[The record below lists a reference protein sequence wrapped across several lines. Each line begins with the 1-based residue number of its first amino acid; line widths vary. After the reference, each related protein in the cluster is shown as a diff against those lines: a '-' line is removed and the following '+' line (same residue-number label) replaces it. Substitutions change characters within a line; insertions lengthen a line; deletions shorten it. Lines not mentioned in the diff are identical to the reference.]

1 MQSKGIIKFFLILFT
16 VIVGIQFL
24 YMVPTMRVESDA
36 DAYAQRLSEG
46 LSEKDK
52 ASELKIARTAYLDSM
67 SSEKIF
73 RVPLIKDF
81 TYEELKSKQLA
92 LGLDLK
98 GGMSVIL
105 QVDLRDFIKSL
116 ANNSED
122 PEFNKA
128 LDNASERFKTAQTD
142 YVTLFGE
149 EFQKVSG
156 GKRLSNIFILNES
169 FRDRINFETPDGEV
183 IRMVREMANETVKL
197 TYKRLK
203 DRIDK
208 TGVVQPNVSLDENRD
223 LIIVELP
230 GFDNP
235 ERARK
240 LLQATAKLEFYD
252 VYRITDQGIAPAF
265 LEADNKLK
273 SLTGGEADT
282 TVEAEVRMDTVVNY
296 VYDSL
301 GQVIDSTT
309 QVVEAS
315 GTPGETAGSGPLFAN
330 LVMNMSADG
339 LSGPP
344 AVMGTTSRNKKHIV
358 TEYLARPDI
367 KALFPR
373 DLEFRWAYKPAKD
386 FTTGETTDNYQLYAI
401 RKKRGSDTAP
411 LEGDRVTDAR
421 TSTDP
426 NTGEVVVSLEMDS
439 RGARI
444 WADMT
449 TKASQDNNREIA
461 ILLDDEVVSAPSVRQ
476 PITGGSSQISG
487 DFSLQEA
494 TDLSNILQIGK
505 LPAKTR
511 IIQESLVGPS
521 LGQENIDRSLTSVS
535 IAFILLLL
543 FMVLYYVGGGLV
555 SIIALFANLFFI
567 IGGLAS
573 YGTVLTLPG
582 IAGIVLTMGMAVDAN
597 VIIYERIREELRNGK
612 TLGMAIRDG
621 YQQSYSAII
630 DANVTTILTALVL
643 AYFGLGP
650 IKGFAVVLIIGILF
664 TLFTAV
670 LLTRLVIDYW
680 IGKDRQISFASG
692 WSKNILANVNVN
704 WIGLRKYGYLISG
717 TLILAGMISFFV
729 RGFELGVD
737 MKGGYSYNIQFD
749 QDQNVNIDQLR
760 TELTKVFDG
769 APVVKAVDTRNTFN
783 VTTSYGV
790 EDDSEDAAGKVMQ
803 KLYEGVNAV
812 VGGNLDAE
820 SFKTPGGTGTHVI
833 SSNKVGAT
841 IAEDIKD
848 SSFYSALF
856 ALLLIFLYLF
866 IRFNKW
872 QFSLGAVAALLHDV
886 LATLSIFT
894 LLHGILPFSMEI
906 DQAFV
911 AAILTVIGYSVN
923 DTVIV
928 FDRIR
933 EFMASYTGKAKEEV
947 FNLAINNTLSRT
959 LITSATTLLVVATLF
974 LFGGASIKGFAFAML
989 FGILFGTYS
998 SVFIASALVV
1008 DLTREREISGGN
1020 AEKKKGFSKHVATS
1034 K

>member
-1 MQSKGIIKFFLILFT
+1 MQTKGIFKFFLILFT
-16 VIVGIQFL
+16 VIVAIQFL
-24 YMVPTMRVESDA
+24 YMIPTRKVERDA
-36 DAYAQRLSEG
+36 DQYAEQLAA
-46 LSEKDK
+46 L
-52 ASELKIARTAYLDSM
+52 ASEEDRSSEFKLARTAFLDSM
-67 SSEKIF
+67 SSEKIL

-81 TYEELKSKQLA
+81 TYEELKSRQLA

-105 QVDLRDFIKSL
+105 QVDLEDFIRSL
-116 ANNSED
+116 SNNSED
-122 PEFNKA
+122 AEFNKA
-128 LDNASERFKTAQTD
+128 LENASRRFRNAQTD

-149 EFQKVSG
+149 EYQKVSG
-156 GKRLSNIFILNES
+156 GKKLANIFILNES
-169 FRDRINFETPDGEV
+169 FRDEINFETPDGEI
-183 IRMVREMANETVKL
+183 IRRIRDRANETVRL
-197 TYKRLK
+197 TYRRLK

-252 VYRITDQGIAPAF
+252 VYRISDPGL
-265 LEADNKLK
+265 LEAFM
-273 SLTGGEADT
+273 EADRKLERIRAGQPEE
-282 TVEAEVRMDTVVNY
+282 EAEEVRMDTSFTY
-296 VYDSL
+296 VYDTL
-301 GQVIDSTT
+301 GQVIDSTMNI
-309 QVVEAS
+309 VEAS
-315 GTPGETAGSGPLFAN
+315 ALDGIGSGAGPLFSN
-330 LVMNMSADG
+330 LTLNFASGEG
-339 LSGPP
+339 LTAPP
-344 AVMGTTSRNKKHIV
+344 SVMGSAPRNKKNVISDM
-358 TEYLARPDI
+358 LARNEI
-367 KALFPR
+367 RALFPR
-373 DLEFRWAYKPAKD
+373 DLEFKWSYKPSKD
-386 FTTGETTDNYQLYAI
+386 FSTGDLTDNYNLYAI

-411 LEGDRVTDAR
+411 LEGDRVKDAR
-421 TSTDP
+421 SSTDP
-426 NTGEVVVSLEMDS
+426 TTGEVVVSLNMDGP
-439 RGARI
+439 GARI

-449 TKASQDNNREIA
+449 TKAAQDNNREIA

-487 DFSLQEA
+487 DFTLQEA
-494 TDLSNILQIGK
+494 TDLANILQVGK

-521 LGQENIDRSLTSVS
+521 LGQENIDRSLTSISV
-535 IAFILLLL
+535 AFMLLLL
-543 FMVLYYVGGGLV
+543 FMVLYYVGGGVV

-612 TLGMAIRDG
+612 TIGMAIRDG

-650 IKGFAVVLIIGILF
+650 IKGFAVVLIIGVLF

-670 LLTRLVIDYW
+670 LLTRLIIDYW
-680 IGKDRQISFASG
+680 ISKNRNISFYSS
-692 WSKNILANVNVN
+692 WSRNVLANANVN
-704 WIGLRKYGYLISG
+704 WLGMRKYGYIISSVI
-717 TLILAGMISFFV
+717 ILAGVGSFFV

-737 MKGGYSYNIQFD
+737 MKGGYSYNVQFD
-749 QDQNVNIDQLR
+749 AGQTINIDLLR
-760 TELTKVFDG
+760 NELEGAFG
-769 APVVKAVDTRNTFN
+769 AAPVVKAVDTRNTFN
-783 VTTSYGV
+783 ITTSYLI
-790 EDDSEDAAGKVMQ
+790 DDDAEDAAERVMGK
-803 KLYEGVNAV
+803 LFEGVNALA
-812 VGGNLDAE
+812 GGDLD
-820 SFKTPGGTGTHVI
+820 KTQFMRTDGSGTHVI
-833 SSNKVGAT
+833 SSNKVGPT
-841 IAEDIKD
+841 IAEDIKE

-866 IRFNKW
+866 IRFSKW

-886 LATLSIFT
+886 LLTLSVFT
-894 LLHGILPFSMEI
+894 LLHGILPFSMEV

-933 EFMASYTGKAKEEV
+933 EFLNAYTGKAKEEV

-959 LITSATTLLVVATLF
+959 LITSGTTILVVGTLL
-974 LFGGASIKGFAFAML
+974 LFGGASIKGFAFAL
-989 FGILFGTYS
+989 LLGVIFGTYS
-998 SVFIASALVV
+998 SIFVASALVV
-1008 DLTREREISGGN
+1008 DLTKEREITQT
-1020 AEKKKGFSKHVATS
+1020 AAKKKGFSKHTA
-1034 K
+1034 

>member
-1 MQSKGIIKFFLILFT
+1 MQTKGIVKFFLILFT
-16 VIVGIQFL
+16 VIVAIQFL
-24 YMVPTMRVESDA
+24 YMIPTRKVERDA
-36 DAYAQRLSEG
+36 DQYAEQLAATA
-46 LSEKDK
+46 SEKDRLTEFK
-52 ASELKIARTAYLDSM
+52 VARTAYLDSM
-67 SSEKIF
+67 SSEKIL

-81 TYEELKSKQLA
+81 TYEELKSRQLA

-105 QVDLRDFIKSL
+105 QVDLQDFIKSL

-122 PEFNKA
+122 EAFNQA
-128 LDNASERFKTAQTD
+128 LDNASRRFRNAQTD

-149 EFQKVSG
+149 EYQKVSG
-156 GKRLSNIFILNES
+156 GKRLANIFILNES
-169 FRDRINFETPDGEV
+169 FRDEINFETADGEI
-183 IRMVREMANETVKL
+183 IRRIREKANETVHL
-197 TYKRLK
+197 TYRRLK

-208 TGVVQPNVSLDENRD
+208 TGAVQPNVSLDENRD

-252 VYRITDQGIAPAF
+252 VYRVSDPGLIEAF
-265 LEADNKLK
+265 MEADRKLERI
-273 SLTGGEADT
+273 GAG
-282 TVEAEVRMDTVVNY
+282 TVEEEDEIRMDTTFTY
-296 VYDSL
+296 VYDTL
-301 GQVIDSTT
+301 GQVVDSTMNI
-309 QVVEAS
+309 VEAS
-315 GTPGETAGSGPLFAN
+315 ALDGVGSGTGPLFSHLSLNFA
-330 LVMNMSADG
+330 SAEG
-339 LSGPP
+339 LTAPP
-344 AVMGTTSRNKKHIV
+344 SVMGSAPRNKKNNV
-358 TEYLARPDI
+358 NEMLARPDI
-367 KALFPR
+367 KSLFPR
-373 DLEFRWAYKPAKD
+373 DLEFKWSYKPTKN
-386 FTTGETTDNYQLYAI
+386 FTTGELTDNYNLYAI
-401 RKKRGSDTAP
+401 RKKRGTDTAP
-411 LEGDRVTDAR
+411 LEGDRVKDAR
-421 TSTDP
+421 ASTDP
-426 NTGEVVVSLEMDS
+426 TTGEVVVSLSMDGQ
-439 RGARI
+439 GARI

-449 TKASQDNNREIA
+449 TKAAQDNNREIA

-487 DFSLQEA
+487 DFTLQEA
-494 TDLSNILQIGK
+494 TDLANILQVGK

-535 IAFILLLL
+535 VAFILLLV
-543 FMVLYYVGGGLV
+543 FMVLYYVGGGIV
-555 SIIALFANLFFI
+555 SIIALFTNLFFI

-597 VIIYERIREELRNGK
+597 IIIYERIREELRNGK

-650 IKGFAVVLIIGILF
+650 IKGFAVVLIIGVLF

-670 LLTRLVIDYW
+670 LLTRLIIDYW
-680 IGKDRQISFASG
+680 TSKNRHISFYSS
-692 WSKNILANVNVN
+692 WSKNVLANANIN
-704 WIGLRKYGYLISG
+704 WLGLRKYGYIISSILLI
-717 TLILAGMISFFV
+717 AGASSFFI

-749 QDQNVNIDQLR
+749 YDQTVNIEQLR
-760 TELTKVFDG
+760 TSLEGSFG
-769 APVVKAVDTRNTFN
+769 ATPVVKAIDTRNTFN
-783 VTTSYGV
+783 ITTSYLI
-790 EDDSEDAAGKVMQ
+790 DDEAEDAAERVMD
-803 KLYEGVNAV
+803 KLYEGVNNI
-812 VGGNLDAE
+812 VGGELD
-820 SFKTPGGTGTHVI
+820 KTEFMRTDGTGTHLV
-833 SSNKVGAT
+833 SANKVGST
-841 IAEDIKD
+841 IAEDIKE

-856 ALLLIFLYLF
+856 AFLLIFLYLF

-872 QFSLGAVAALLHDV
+872 QFSLGAVIALIHDV
-886 LATLSIFT
+886 LVTMSAFT

-933 EFMASYTGKAKEEV
+933 EFLNAYTGKSKEEV

-959 LITSATTLLVVATLF
+959 IITSGTTILVVGTLLI
-974 LFGGASIKGFAFAML
+974 FGGASIKGFAFAL
-989 FGILFGTYS
+989 FLGIVFGTYS
-998 SVFIASALVV
+998 SVFVASALVV
-1008 DLTREREISGGN
+1008 DLTKEREITQTSSG
-1020 AEKKKGFSKHVATS
+1020 KKKGFSKHTAEAR
-1034 K
+1034 

>member
-1 MQSKGIIKFFLILFT
+1 MQSKGIIKFFLVLFT
-16 VIVGIQFL
+16 IIVVIQFL
-24 YMVPTMRVESDA
+24 YMLPTMRVEKDA
-36 DAYAQRLSEG
+36 DRHAENIASNVSGEL
-46 LSEKDK
+46 EKANAFK
-52 ASELKIARTAYLDSM
+52 FARIAFLDSM
-67 SSEKIF
+67 SGEKILN
-73 RVPLIKDF
+73 VPLIKNF

-105 QVDLRDFIKSL
+105 QVDLRDFILSL
-116 ANNSED
+116 ANNNED
-122 PEFNKA
+122 PDFNKA
-128 LDNASERFKTAQTD
+128 LDNASSRFKNAQID
-142 YVTLFGE
+142 YITIFGE
-149 EFQKVSG
+149 EYQKLNSG
-156 GKRLSNIFILNES
+156 KKLANIFMLNES
-169 FRDRINFETPDGEV
+169 FRDQINFETSDGEI
-183 IRMVREMANETVKL
+183 IRRLRDMANETVGL

-208 TGVVQPNVSLDENRD
+208 TGVVQPNVSLDQNRD

-240 LLQATAKLEFYD
+240 LLSATAKLEFYD
-252 VYRITDQGIAPAF
+252 VYRITDANILPSF
-265 LEADNKLK
+265 IEADKRLQRMQAG
-273 SLTGGEADT
+273 ST
-282 TVEAEVRMDTVVNY
+282 TDSATVQMDTSYTY

-301 GQVIDSTT
+301 GQVIDSTL
-309 QVVEAS
+309 QIGEAAEGME
-315 GTPGETAGSGPLFAN
+315 GTGPLLTN
-330 LVMNMSADG
+330 LTLNAASEG
-339 LSGPP
+339 LSYSP
-344 AVMGTTSRNKKHIV
+344 AVMGVASRNKKPII
-358 TEYLARPDI
+358 TEYLSKPEVMG
-367 KALFPR
+367 LFPR
-373 DLEFRWAYKPAKD
+373 DLEFRWGYKANKD
-386 FTTGETTDNYQLYAI
+386 YTTGEQTDQFSLYAI
-401 RKKRGSDTAP
+401 KKRRGSTEAP
-411 LEGDRVTDAR
+411 IEGDRVTTAS
-421 TSTDP
+421 TTTDP
-426 NTGEVVVSLEMDS
+426 QSGGVVVSLSMDT
-439 RGARI
+439 RGARM

-449 TKASQDNNREIA
+449 TKAAQDNNREIA

-476 PITGGSSQISG
+476 PIVGGNSQISG

-494 TDLSNILQIGK
+494 TDLANILQIGK

-521 LGQENIDRSLTSVS
+521 LGQDNIDRSLNS
-535 IAFILLLL
+535 IMVAFALLLL
-543 FMVLYYVGGGLV
+543 FMVLYYTGGGIV

-612 TLGMAIRDG
+612 TLALAIKDG
-621 YQQSYSAII
+621 FNHSYSAII

-643 AYFGLGP
+643 SYFGLGP
-650 IKGFAVVLIIGILF
+650 IKGFAVVLIIGVIF

-670 LLTRLVIDYW
+670 LLTRLLIEYW
-680 IGKDRQISFASG
+680 IGKDRSISFYSS
-692 WSKNILANVNVN
+692 WSKNVLANVNID
-704 WIGLRKYGYLISG
+704 WLSLRKYGYIFSSI
-717 TLILAGMISFFV
+717 LILAGTISFFA

-737 MKGGYSYNIQFD
+737 MKGGYSYNIHFD
-749 QDQNVNIDQLR
+749 QSTTVQADQIR
-760 TELTKVFDG
+760 TALTKSFG
-769 APVVKAVDTRNTFN
+769 TAPVVKAVDTRNTFN

-790 EDDSEDAAGKVMQ
+790 DDDSDQASDNVMAKLFDGINAMSGGK
-803 KLYEGVNAV
+803 
-812 VGGNLDAE
+812 LDIE
-820 SFKTPGGTGTHVI
+820 NFKSTDGTGTHIV
-833 SSNKVGAT
+833 STNKVGST
-841 IAEDIKD
+841 IAQDIKD

-872 QFSLGAVAALLHDV
+872 QFSLGAVLALVHDV

-894 LLHGILPFSMEI
+894 LLHGILPFSMEV

-933 EFMASYTGKAKEEV
+933 EFMNVYTGKTKEQV

-959 LITSATTLLVVATLF
+959 LITSGTTILVVGTLF
-974 LFGGASIKGFAFAML
+974 LFGGASIKGFAFALL
-989 FGILFGTYS
+989 FGIIFGTYS

-1008 DLTREREISGGN
+1008 DLTKEREIKG
-1020 AEKKKGFSKHVATS
+1020 KDTKKGFTKHAVSA